1 MAATND
7 NSKKY
12 KDNRKAKQTNRTTT
26 TKISFRSDVATS
38 IIYISKRLFTSAY
51 NKKEEIL
58 SFGRKIIWRKEKDS

>member
-1 MAATND
+1 MTATSD

-12 KDNRKAKQTNRTTT
+12 KDNRKAKQKNRTTT
-26 TKISFRSDVATS
+26 TKISSRPNVATTP

-58 SFGRKIIWRKEKDS
+58 SFGCKII

>member
-1 MAATND
+1 MTATSD

-12 KDNRKAKQTNRTTT
+12 NKDNRKTKQKNRTTT
-26 TKISFRSDVATS
+26 TKISFRLDVATS

-58 SFGRKIIWRKEKDS
+58 SFDCKIT